1 MRHRYFWAVA
11 LLLLTGLLY
20 LTEYAPESHVW
31 NNDPV
36 LLQQITSPLRK
47 AFTLH
52 LLVLG
57 GIGLV
62 GLRLLARPWRGQT
75 WVALL
80 LLGGGLLA
88 NQLLPYCLATD
99 YYSIWKYEFKTE
111 EYSEPAPPVLNA
123 RVVSC
128 ALQDLNNPAEPARM
142 RSRLALMLG
151 EARVQAAYPALVALA
166 SNPQQNPYL
175 RFHCLK
181 SIRRLRPQQFATVLR
196 TVPNDSAVALYRQYQ

>member
-1 MRHRYFWAVA
+1 MHRQYCWIAA
-11 LLLLTGLLY
+11 LLLLTGQLY
-20 LTEYAPESHVW
+20 FVEYAPESHVW
-31 NNDPV
+31 NNDPI
-36 LLQQITSPLRK
+36 LLQQITPPLRK
-47 AFTLH
+47 VFALH

-80 LLGGGLLA
+80 LLGGGLLTS
-88 NQLLPYCLATD
+88 QLLPYCLATD
-99 YYSIWKYEFKTE
+99 YYTIWKYELKTE
-111 EYSEPAPPVLNA
+111 EYSELAPPVLSA

-181 SIRRLRPQQFATVLR
+181 SVRRLRPQQFAIVLR
-196 TVPNDSAVALYRQYQ
+196 TVPNNSAVALYRQYQ